1 MYIINYYLK
10 ILIYMQFILFGRY
23 IKYEVKVENIIDIVL
38 KICIRIKV

>member
-10 ILIYMQFILFGRY
+10 ILIYFILFGRY

>member
-10 ILIYMQFILFGRY
+10 ILIQFILFGRY

-38 KICIRIKV
+38 KIYIRIKV